1 MKILQ
6 IMALFLFMSGCANAQ
21 SAATFSRLEI
31 TGDTLPAIRHVTDMK
46 MSGDTLLFVFECE
59 DGYGQQLLRRAV
71 IDNSNNTISISLD
84 MGKREDGYYTSYMP
98 YPFISDNGALRVV
111 GQDDCEIFT
120 VENDSKGSKDNS
132 VYHNI

>member
-1 MKILQ
+1 
-6 IMALFLFMSGCANAQ
+6 
-21 SAATFSRLEI
+21 
-31 TGDTLPAIRHVTDMK
+31 MK

-111 GQDDCEIFT
+111 A
-120 VENDSKGSKDNS
+120 
-132 VYHNI
+132 